1 MKIILIII
9 LSFLVI
15 SETGLLF
22 LFAKWIWGLEKNL
35 KKNDDYVRDVFGYL
49 THKGILG
56 HDWEAYFKRH
66 YSKNEYGVME
76 KVVIDIEN
84 EISKEK

>member
-1 MKIILIII
+1 MKTVLIVV
-9 LSFLVI
+9 LGFLVI
-15 SETGLLF
+15 SETALLI
-22 LFAKWIWGLEKNL
+22 LFKNWISILQEDL
-35 KKNDDYVRDVFGYL
+35 TKNDLYVRDVFGYL
-49 THKGILG
+49 THKGVLG
-56 HDWEAYFKRH
+56 KDWEAYFKRH